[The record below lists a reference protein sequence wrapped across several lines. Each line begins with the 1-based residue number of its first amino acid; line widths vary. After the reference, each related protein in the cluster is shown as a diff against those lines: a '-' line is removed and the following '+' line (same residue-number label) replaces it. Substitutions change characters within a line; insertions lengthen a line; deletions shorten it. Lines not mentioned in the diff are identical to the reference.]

1 MKLVLAEPLY
11 LKEPINIISELVTEV
26 KINLNKDCIELVAMD
41 SANVAMIIF
50 KLLSSNFIEY
60 DLKKEEKIAVNLEN
74 LKQIL
79 RRAKSSDSISLEL
92 DKEKNRLR
100 IVIKGENTRTFN
112 LALINID
119 KDEQKVPKLNFSARV
134 ELNSLVFNEAIED
147 MDIVSDSVNLAIAE
161 KKFVVMADGSLSNA
175 KVEMLKSDETN
186 ILGNDVK
193 AKYAIEYLK
202 KMMKA
207 GKLSNNVVVQFDK
220 DYPLKL
226 DYIVKDKMQLSFILA
241 PRVSND

>member
-202 KMMKA
+202 KMM
-207 GKLSNNVVVQFDK
+207 
-220 DYPLKL
+220 
-226 DYIVKDKMQLSFILA
+226 
-241 PRVSND
+241 